1 VNKPVLGGG
10 IYRWLF
16 LFQEYDFEFI
26 VKLGKL
32 NVGLDHLLQILTRE
46 YAGKLDDILPDA
58 HLFLVQM
65 VDNHFVEIF
74 QYLSTRVAPS
84 DMTVA
89 QKKQLVVQVIDY
101 QLIT

>member
-1 VNKPVLGGG
+1 MFGGR
-10 IYRWLF
+10 ICIWLL
-16 LFQEYDFEFI
+16 LFQKYDFEFI

-32 NVGLDHLLQILTRE
+32 NAGLDHLSWILTWE
-46 YAGKLDDILPDA
+46 DAGDLDYSLPYA
-58 HLFLVQM
+58 HLFSVQM
-65 VDNHFVEIF
+65 VGNHFVEIF